1 MGITKR
7 SKYGV
12 AISIIV
18 FFIIFVIASMS
29 SVKVNKIYEK
39 INENTYIIKTIKQI
53 QPFNYNTGA
62 IYAWFIGIIII
73 FISVYVAFVKI
84 KEKVINKAQTI
95 VLATVIPIIL
105 FISFLAAMQFLD
117 ISTLANAW
125 FFIVFTLILIA
136 TFEYDLFGNKI
147 IISFFD
153 FKLLIKMIV
162 LFIILF
168 FIIGL
173 LGELIPPFNKTTTSL
188 ITKDQ
193 YEKYKGDQETKKSVT
208 TIKKPDILKKSGIG
222 GKPEILNNS
231 TGKPKKY

>member
-18 FFIIFVIASMS
+18 FFIIFTIASMS
-29 SVKVNKIYEK
+29 SVEVNKIYEK

-53 QPFNYNTGA
+53 QPFNYNTDA

-136 TFEYDLFGNKI
+136 IFEYDLFGNKT

-173 LGELIPPFNKTTTSL
+173 LGELIPPFTKTTTSP

-193 YEKYKGDQETKKSVT
+193 YEKYKGKELDWSQIRPLKIKPTK
-208 TIKKPDILKKSGIG
+208 
-222 GKPEILNNS
+222 
-231 TGKPKKY
+231 